1 MHLENELLTGKV
13 RQMTAGHFR
22 AVQSEQ
28 QLEAG
33 GTCSSTSYGGL
44 QLGTCMCWLVFYVIG
59 YFPSHATIV
68 GQVIQ
73 IISSFSDL
81 LNPTVT
87 EQKTVFDGQEHR
99 VVTIFSAPN
108 YCYRC
113 GKSCDPFPLP
123 LSVLSPAMYW
133 LFVIW

>member
-1 MHLENELLTGKV
+1 MARAHQLVMEGYNWGHV
-13 RQMTAGHFR
+13 CAGLF
-22 AVQSEQ
+22 
-28 QLEAG
+28 
-33 GTCSSTSYGGL
+33 
-44 QLGTCMCWLVFYVIG
+44 FYG

-68 GQVIQ
+68 GQIIQ

-113 GKSCDPFPLP
+113 GKSCDPFALP

-133 LFVIW
+133 LFEQIILCA